1 MDNIKK
7 TYVIS
12 YINNLF
18 NLYNERVK
26 EYDLGFISGVIN
38 ITYQL
43 DIIDFEDYLY
53 FIEKINKLMINE
65 NKRTN

>member
-65 NKRTN
+65 NTRTN

>member
-53 FIEKINKLMINE
+53 FIEKINKLMVNE